1 MALEDTRTRLRR
13 KLVEV
18 FGVDEADLLMD
29 RPPGGWGDLVTN
41 QTLDLRIAAS
51 EARTEGRIATLEAR
65 MEGRFT
71 DLENRMT
78 AGFTDL
84 DTRMKAGFAQVEARF
99 TDSDHRMAAGF
110 DIIDHKLTAQRA
122 DLLSEIERGFRNQTW
137 RLVGMMTALMAIV
150 VAALRV

>member
-1 MALEDTRTRLRR
+1 MLEDTRTRLRR

-51 EARTEGRIATLEAR
+51 EARTEGRIAALDAR

-71 DLENRMT
+71 DLENRMNS
-78 AGFTDL
+78 AFTDL
-84 DTRMKAGFAQVEARF
+84 DHRMTAGFDIIEARF
-99 TDSDHRMAAGF
+99 TDSDHRMTAGF
-110 DIIDHKLTAQRA
+110 EIVDHKLTAQRA
-122 DLLSEIERGFRNQTW
+122 DILSEIERGFRNQTW
-137 RLVGMMTALMAIV
+137 KLVGVMTALMAIV